1 MSAPTPATPGT
12 LPSPHP
18 PAPAS
23 SPQTAAH
30 TPSPAPTPPELPASK
45 GRRRPILLVVAL
57 AAVIGG
63 AVYGVNWWRVGR
75 FIESTEDAYLKAD
88 SVTVAPKVVGYV
100 TDVFV
105 QPNQAVKRGD
115 PLVRLDRRQYEAMLA
130 QAQATMDARQADILR
145 AEADIAQQRAQLA
158 QARAQAEAASLS
170 LTHAQREYERYAPL
184 ISTGATTEEHLAELR
199 NARDQAKAT
208 LAANQAAV
216 ASAEGKIQST
226 QAQVAQNRAQV
237 KAAEAARS
245 QNHLDVDDT
254 VVRAAID
261 GRVGD
266 STVRVGQL
274 VQPGTRLMTVVPVQ
288 EVYLLANF
296 KETQIGR
303 MRAGQPVTL
312 HVDALPDLEL
322 HGQVESFSPGTGAQF
337 ALLPSENATGNFTK
351 IVQRVPVRIKLQAL
365 DANVRDRLL
374 PGLSVTT
381 EVDTRDAS
389 TAAQATARAT
399 PQLAPAAVPRAAR
412 QAAPDT
418 APDTADGARHG

>member
-1 MSAPTPATPGT
+1 MSSPTPAAPAA
-12 LPSPHP
+12 PVP
-18 PAPAS
+18 PAPSAT
-23 SPQTAAH
+23 PAG
-30 TPSPAPTPPELPASK
+30 PSPSKAS
-45 GRRRPILLVVAL
+45 GRRRPLLLVLAVA
-57 AAVIGG
+57 AMVGG
-63 AVYGVNWWRVGR
+63 AVYGVHWWRVGR

-115 PLVRLDRRQYEAMLA
+115 PLVRLDRRQYQAMLE
-130 QAQATMDARQADILR
+130 QAQATIDARQADILR
-145 AEADIAQQRAQLA
+145 VEADILQQQAQLA
-158 QARAQAEAASLS
+158 QARAQAQAARLS
-170 LTHAQREYERYAPL
+170 LVHAQQEYERYAPL
-184 ISTGATTEEHLAELR
+184 VSTGATTEEHLAELR
-199 NARDQAKAT
+199 NAREQAGAT

-216 ASAEGKIQST
+216 ASAEGKIKSS
-226 QAQVAQNRAQV
+226 QAQVAQSRAQV

-261 GRVGD
+261 GRIGD
-266 STVRVGQL
+266 STVRVGQF

-288 EVYLLANF
+288 EVYLVANF

-312 HVDALPDLEL
+312 HVDALPDVEL
-322 HGQVESFSPGTGAQF
+322 QGEVESFSPGTGAQF

-351 IVQRVPVRIKLQAL
+351 IVQRVPVRIKLRADAAL
-365 DANVRDRLL
+365 RERLL

-381 EVDTRDAS
+381 EVDTRGEAG
-389 TAAQATARAT
+389 AAQAAGG
-399 PQLAPAAVPRAAR
+399 
-412 QAAPDT
+412 DH
-418 APDTADGARHG
+418 HG